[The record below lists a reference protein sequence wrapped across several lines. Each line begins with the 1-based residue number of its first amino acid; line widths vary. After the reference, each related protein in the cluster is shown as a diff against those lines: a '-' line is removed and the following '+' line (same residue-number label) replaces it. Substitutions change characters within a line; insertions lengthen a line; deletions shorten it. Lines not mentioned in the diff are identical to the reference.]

1 LIIWRARA
9 GSQSDGLGCVDVDA
23 RPGRLSEAPWRLPEG
38 RAREALWRPGKLSEA
53 PWRLPEGEAGGRG
66 GGKQVPRRPLIDIS
80 ASKVFREQVRRAG
93 AEMVLENV
101 LSPRPP

>member
-1 LIIWRARA
+1 MDSWLAGWLAALWEGSSAPWEARA
-9 GSQSDGLGCVDVDA
+9 GSQSDGLGCVDVDV

-38 RAREALWRPGKLSEA
+38 G
-53 PWRLPEGEAGGRG
+53 AGGRG

-80 ASKVFREQVRRAG
+80 ASKVFREQVGRAG